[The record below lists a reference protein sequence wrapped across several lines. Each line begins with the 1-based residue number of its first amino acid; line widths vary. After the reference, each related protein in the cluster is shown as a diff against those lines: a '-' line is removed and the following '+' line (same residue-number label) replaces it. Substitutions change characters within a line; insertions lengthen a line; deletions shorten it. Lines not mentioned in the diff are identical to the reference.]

1 MAFADSIRGI
11 ETGLMTRLS
20 LGRARAAFARRRD
33 YNRTFNELSK
43 LSDRELD
50 DMGIGRGQI
59 AVIAR
64 VTTEGN

>member
-1 MAFADSIRGI
+1 MTFADSIRGI
-11 ETGLMTRLS
+11 ETVVMTQLS
-20 LGRARAAFARRRD
+20 LAQAAFARRRD